1 MKKIEEALMDAS
13 MRESLTLMKTSVEGL
28 ALTRRNLEV
37 INPELVGRYD
47 QLFTETVDYYFNL
60 FKEMDILELMAYMHN
75 RYGKGGRING
85 GHK

>member
-37 INPELVGRYD
+37 INPELVDRYD
-47 QLFTETVDYYFNL
+47 QLFTETIDYYFNL

-75 RYGKGGRING
+75 RYGKGGV
-85 GHK
+85 